1 MRIQVHSLRRHHH
14 YARRWFHD
22 AEDYRRY
29 RLRKHLGL
37 GGALV
42 AVGVAWLLQAWG
54 VIGAEGLWLAVP
66 AILAWSG
73 LVRLALDRTALSVV
87 RALIRF
93 ALAAYLVVVI
103 EDIGGLSWS
112 TTWPVL
118 AIAAGIAIVADALFV
133 RVRGDDGGDGERR
146 GEEAAW

>member
-1 MRIQVHSLRRHHH
+1 MLHAHRTHRLRYRLVPCL
-14 YARRWFHD
+14 D

-42 AVGVAWLLQAWG
+42 AVGLAWLLQAWG
-54 VIGAEGLWLAVP
+54 VIGTEGLWLAVP

-73 LVRLALDRTALSVV
+73 VVRLALDRSALSVV
-87 RALIRF
+87 RALLRF

-103 EDIGGLSWS
+103 EDVGALSWS

-118 AIAAGIAIVADALFV
+118 AIAAGIAIVVDGLFA
-133 RVRGDDGGDGERR
+133 RARTGDDERR
-146 GEEAAW
+146 GEEATW

>member
-1 MRIQVHSLRRHHH
+1 MHPFHRRHRH
-14 YARRWFHD
+14 ARHGFLD
-22 AEDYRRY
+22 GEDWRRY
-29 RLRKHLGL
+29 HLRKHLVV
-37 GGALV
+37 GGALI

-54 VIGAEGLWLAVP
+54 VIGTEGLWLAAP

-73 LVRLALDRTALSVV
+73 LVRIAQDRSALSVV
-87 RALIRF
+87 RALVRF

-118 AIAAGIAIVADALFV
+118 AIGAGIALVVDALFA
-133 RVRGDDGGDGERR
+133 RGRSGDDRQR
-146 GEEAAW
+146 GEETAW

>member
-1 MRIQVHSLRRHHH
+1 MHMHSLRRRHH
-14 YARRWFHD
+14 YAQRYFLHP
-22 AEDYRRY
+22 EDYRRY

-42 AVGVAWLLQAWG
+42 AVGLAWLLQAWG
-54 VIGAEGLWLAVP
+54 MIGAEGLWLAVP
-66 AILAWSG
+66 AIIAWSG
-73 LVRLALDRTALSVV
+73 LVRIALDRSALSVV
-87 RALIRF
+87 RALVRF

-103 EDIGGLSWS
+103 EDVGGLSWS

-118 AIAAGIAIVADALFV
+118 AIAAGIAIVADALFA
-133 RVRGDDGGDGERR
+133 RARGGDGERH